1 MALLFTAQHES
12 TESYEQFASVYF
24 SSQSSLSPSKD
35 LPGFRK
41 ILPRASYFLF
51 AKGSNHLLG
60 AFQPE
65 VGVESLDC
73 PVDGGMPSIS
83 LTQEPQLT
91 PLGLADEVGLPEQPT
106 VVDNVTEETAVASH
120 PMDPRGIPPSS
131 SSVSSKSP
139 SPLDTHVSQSTADLT
154 ASVVTLRG
162 NETSLA
168 GCGYGGPELKHR
180 EEEPTQVVAII
191 PTQVRLKWLGR

>member
-1 MALLFTAQHES
+1 MILLRARTIGF
-12 TESYEQFASVYF
+12 SVF

-60 AFQPE
+60 AIQPE
-65 VGVESLDC
+65 AGVESLDC

-106 VVDNVTEETAVASH
+106 VDNVTEETAVASL
-120 PMDPRGIPPSS
+120 PVDPRGIQPSS
-131 SSVSSKSP
+131 SSSSSSLSSKSP
-139 SPLDTHVSQSTADLT
+139 SPLDSHVSQSTADLT

-162 NETSLA
+162 HDTSVV
-168 GCGYGGPELKHR
+168 GCGYGGPELKQR
-180 EEEPTQVVAII
+180 EGEPTQVVAII
-191 PTQVRLKWLGR
+191 PTQVRLKWFGS